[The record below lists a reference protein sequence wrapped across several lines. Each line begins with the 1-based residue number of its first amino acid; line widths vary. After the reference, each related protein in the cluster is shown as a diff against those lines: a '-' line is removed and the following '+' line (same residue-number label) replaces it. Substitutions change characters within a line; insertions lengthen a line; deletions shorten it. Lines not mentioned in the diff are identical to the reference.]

1 MHDAVDYLLIQIPV
15 SLMDQHRKFSH
26 FYDFLQVCMNPLMVD
41 TSQPI
46 YHRFYK
52 PSIESLGI

>member
-1 MHDAVDYLLIQIPV
+1 
-15 SLMDQHRKFSH
+15 
-26 FYDFLQVCMNPLMVD
+26 MNPLMVD